1 MNAPNLS
8 ATEIREETNLAK
20 KKSVNLLPR
29 TVLRTNAH
37 ILLDGEW
44 HFSPDPEN
52 EGLSKGWHL
61 GHQYAHK
68 ANWPGSVEQH
78 LADARGQSLGRAWED
93 KVVVWYERSFP
104 LPSREDVNHQI
115 FQLTFGACGYETRVW
130 LNGYPLRT
138 IEGEEVHYGEY
149 SSFSYELSEE
159 ILQPVNRLT
168 VRIADTMDAEIPRGK
183 QESHVYKRGGIWYQ
197 TYTGAV
203 RSVWLETVERNRLR
217 SRVSVLSIVEDRLVR
232 FNVTTRI
239 HDAGDYVVRLKVYEL
254 EHQHD
259 EPIATSDYPIQLAAG
274 QKNQRLVLEIPG
286 AKLWSPETPQLYML
300 VAQLISPDGYI
311 AEIQTHFG
319 LRKIEARG
327 RYIYLNNKNVYLNGI
342 LYQPGTATY
351 EQMKKHMLAIKKLGC
366 NLVRVHIAGIDP
378 RIYNLAD
385 EIGLLVWIE
394 VPSPHSSTALSRKNH
409 FEELQ
414 RMLAM
419 TETNPSIIIWSL
431 YNEDWGIQDVGSNAD
446 VRKYLIETYHYMR
459 IYHPQY
465 LIVDN
470 DGWNHV
476 SLEGKLK
483 SDLLTAHIYITDLQK
498 WNDALTRLTK
508 GEMQGV
514 AVQPLVI
521 GDPFFYRG
529 QVPIVISEWGGF
541 GFKDYGGPEQMDER
555 AQRIAEFKRAL
566 RNFPIAGDVYTQA
579 TNIEDERNGLMDDLT
594 GETFVPDG
602 ILDSLS

>member
-1 MNAPNLS
+1 MNLPNLS
-8 ATEIREETNLAK
+8 ATEIREEGFIVKNNG
-20 KKSVNLLPR
+20 VNLLPR
-29 TVLRTNAH
+29 TVLRPNAH

-44 HFSPDPEN
+44 DFCPDADN
-52 EGLSKGWHL
+52 EGLEKGWHL
-61 GHQYAHK
+61 GHQYKHK

-78 LADARGQSLGRAWED
+78 LAEARGLTSGRMWAD
-93 KVVVWYERSFP
+93 KVVVWYERSFQ
-104 LPSREDVNHQI
+104 LPAREDAEHEI
-115 FQLTFGACGYETRVW
+115 LQLTFGACGYETRVW

-138 IEGEEVHYGEY
+138 IEDGEVHYGEY
-149 SSFSYELSEE
+149 SSFSYELPDQ

-239 HDAGDYVVRLKVYEL
+239 HDEGEYIVRLKVFEL
-254 EHQHD
+254 EHPD
-259 EPIATSDYPIQLAAG
+259 GEPIASSDYPLQLNAG

-286 AKLWSPETPQLYML
+286 ARLWSPTSPNLYKL
-300 VAQLISPDGYI
+300 VAQLIGPDGYE

-319 LRKIEARG
+319 LRKIESRG
-327 RYIYLNNKNVYLNGI
+327 RYIYLNNENIYLNGI

-394 VPSPHSSTALSRKNH
+394 VPSPHSSTVLSRKNH

-419 TETNPSIIIWSL
+419 TETNPSIVIWSL
-431 YNEDWGIQDVGSNAD
+431 YNEDWGIQDVAVNAE

-465 LIVDN
+465 LVVDN

-483 SDLLTAHIYITDLQK
+483 SDLLTAHIYMTEVQN
-498 WNDALTRLTK
+498 WRNALARISK
-508 GEMQGV
+508 GEMLGV

-541 GFKDYGGPEQMDER
+541 GFKDYGGPQDMDER
-555 AQRIAEFKRAL
+555 VQRIAEFKREL

-579 TNIEDERNGLMDDLT
+579 TNIEDERNGLIDDVT
-594 GETFVPDG
+594 GEIFVPDG
-602 ILDSLS
+602 TLSS

>member
-1 MNAPNLS
+1 
-8 ATEIREETNLAK
+8 
-20 KKSVNLLPR
+20 
-29 TVLRTNAH
+29 
-37 ILLDGEW
+37 
-44 HFSPDPEN
+44 
-52 EGLSKGWHL
+52 
-61 GHQYAHK
+61 
-68 ANWPGSVEQH
+68 
-78 LADARGQSLGRAWED
+78 
-93 KVVVWYERSFP
+93 
-104 LPSREDVNHQI
+104 
-115 FQLTFGACGYETRVW
+115 
-130 LNGYPLRT
+130 
-138 IEGEEVHYGEY
+138 
-149 SSFSYELSEE
+149 
-159 ILQPVNRLT
+159 
-168 VRIADTMDAEIPRGK
+168 MDAESPRGK

-197 TYTGAV
+197 TYTGPV

-217 SRVSVLSIVEDRLVR
+217 SRVSVLSIVEDKLVR

-239 HDAGDYVVRLKVYEL
+239 HDAGSYVVRLKVFQLGNQEGQPL
-254 EHQHD
+254 
-259 EPIATSDYPIQLAAG
+259 ATSDYPLHLEPG
-274 QKNQRLVLEIPG
+274 QKNQRLVLEIPD
-286 AKLWSPETPQLYML
+286 AKLWSLEDPNLYML
-300 VAQLISPDGYI
+300 VAQLISDDGYV

-327 RYIYLNNKNVYLNGI
+327 RYIYLNNKNLYLNGI

-351 EQMKKHMLAIKKLGC
+351 EQMKKHMAAIKRLGC

-394 VPSPHSSTALSRKNH
+394 VPSPHSSTFLSRKNH

-419 TETNPSIIIWSL
+419 TETNPSVIIWSL
-431 YNEDWGIQDVGSNAD
+431 YNEDWGIQDVAANAE
-446 VRKYLIETYHYMR
+446 VRKYLIDTYHYMR

-465 LIVDN
+465 LVVDN

-483 SDLLTAHIYITDLQK
+483 SDLLTAHIYTTEVDK
-498 WNDALTRLTK
+498 WRNTLSRLAK
-508 GEMQGV
+508 GETQNI

-541 GFKDYGGPEQMDER
+541 GFKDYGGPQRMNER
-555 AQRIAEFKRAL
+555 AQRIVEFKREL

-579 TNIEDERNGLMDDLT
+579 TNIEDERNGLIDDVT
-594 GETFVPDG
+594 GELLVPDG
-602 ILDSLS
+602 TLSS

>member
-1 MNAPNLS
+1 MNSPNLS
-8 ATEIREETNLAK
+8 ATEIREEATVARK
-20 KKSVNLLPR
+20 MAINLLPR
-29 TVLRTNAH
+29 TVLRPNAH

-44 HFSPDPEN
+44 DFCPDPAN
-52 EGLSKGWHL
+52 EGLTKGWHL
-61 GHQYAHK
+61 GHQYNYK

-78 LADARGQSLGRAWED
+78 LAAAKGQSLGRAWED
-93 KVVVWYERSFP
+93 NVVAWYERTFP
-104 LPSREDVNHQI
+104 LPTREDVQHQI
-115 FQLTFGACGYETRVW
+115 IQLTFGACGYETRVW
-130 LNGYPLRT
+130 LNGFPLRT
-138 IEGEEVHYGEY
+138 VEDGEVHYGEY
-149 SSFSYELSEE
+149 SSFSYELNDE
-159 ILQPVNRLT
+159 ILLPVNRLT

-197 TYTGAV
+197 TYTGPV

-217 SRVSVLSIVEDRLVR
+217 SRVSVLSIVEDKLVR

-239 HDAGDYVVRLKVYEL
+239 HDAGSYVVRLKVFQLGNQEGQPL
-254 EHQHD
+254 
-259 EPIATSDYPIQLAAG
+259 ATSDYPLHLEPG
-274 QKNQRLVLEIPG
+274 QKNQRLVLEIPD
-286 AKLWSPETPQLYML
+286 AKLWSLEDPNLYML
-300 VAQLISPDGYI
+300 VAQLISDDGYV

-327 RYIYLNNKNVYLNGI
+327 RYIYLNNKNLYLNGI

-351 EQMKKHMLAIKKLGC
+351 EQMKKHMAAIKRLGC

-394 VPSPHSSTALSRKNH
+394 VPSPHSSTFLSRKNH

-419 TETNPSIIIWSL
+419 TETNPSVIIWSL
-431 YNEDWGIQDVGSNAD
+431 YNEDWGIQDVAANAE
-446 VRKYLIETYHYMR
+446 VRKYLIDTYHYMR

-465 LIVDN
+465 LVVDN

-483 SDLLTAHIYITDLQK
+483 SDLLTAHIYTTEVDK
-498 WNDALTRLTK
+498 WRNTLSRLAK
-508 GEMQGV
+508 GETQNI

-541 GFKDYGGPEQMDER
+541 GFKDYGGPQRMNER
-555 AQRIAEFKRAL
+555 AQRIVEFKREL

-579 TNIEDERNGLMDDLT
+579 TNIEDERNGLIDDVT
-594 GETFVPDG
+594 GELLVPDG
-602 ILDSLS
+602 TLSS